1 MDISPCGC
9 NEKEEHG
16 RTQRKKSLAS
26 FLEERFA
33 SVEAWERLFVKQDH
47 TCLLVSHRRFA
58 FQHADHIV
66 VLKDGRIA
74 DEGTL
79 TDLLES
85 SDEMRQLW
93 EREDGTSYA

>member
-1 MDISPCGC
+1 MAADSKETTGVKIPIRSSISL
-9 NEKEEHG
+9 
-16 RTQRKKSLAS
+16 QQL
-26 FLEERFA
+26 
-33 SVEAWERLFVKQDH
+33 WERLFVKRDQ

-66 VLKDGRIA
+66 VLKDGQ
-74 DEGTL
+74 GTL
-79 TDLLES
+79 SDLLES